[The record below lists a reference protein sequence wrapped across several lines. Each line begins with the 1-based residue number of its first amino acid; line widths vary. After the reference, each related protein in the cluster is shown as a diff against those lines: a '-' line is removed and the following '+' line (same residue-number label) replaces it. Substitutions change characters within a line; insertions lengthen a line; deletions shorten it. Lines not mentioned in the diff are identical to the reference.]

1 MTLPETQIDELALW
15 RILDVTRQLGAP
27 SDLQEML
34 GKVIDAARAVLNAD
48 RGTVFLYDA
57 ETNELFSTIATGSD
71 EMRFPADVGIAG
83 ECAQRRQVINVPDC
97 YADQRFNPEF
107 DRKTGYRTR
116 CLLTV
121 PLIGFDDT
129 LVGVMQII
137 NKLEGVFDATDE
149 QMATALA
156 AQCAVALQRARL
168 IDAYVVKQKLE
179 RDLALAREIQ
189 SNVLP
194 EKLPDVPGYDLAGW
208 NTPADETGGDIY
220 DGVALDEHRAALLLA
235 DATGHGIGPALSVTQ
250 FRAMFRISVRLSAD
264 LDTAFVQI
272 NDQLTED
279 LPGNRFVTAFVGQL
293 DGRAHQIR
301 YHAGGQGPLLH
312 FHAADQTCTWLEAS
326 TLPMGIIAGLTVDPS
341 PDPIDMAPGDIFA
354 LISDGIYE
362 YQNAAGEQFDND
374 RVGQVFK
381 AGHEQ
386 TMEALIMSLRAA
398 VAAFAGDAPQ
408 NDDMT
413 VVLIKRLG

>member
-1 MTLPETQIDELALW
+1 
-15 RILDVTRQLGAP
+15 
-27 SDLQEML
+27 ML

>member
-1 MTLPETQIDELALW
+1 MTIPASQIDELALW
-15 RILDVTRQLGAP
+15 RILDVTRELGAP
-27 SDLQEML
+27 SDLHEML

-48 RGTVFLYDA
+48 RGSVFLYDA
-57 ETNELFSTIATGSD
+57 DANELFSTVATGAD
-71 EMRFPADVGIAG
+71 EIRFPADRGIAG
-83 ECAQRRQVINVPDC
+83 ECAQSRQVVNVPDC
-97 YADQRFNPEF
+97 YADQRFNPEV

-121 PLIGFDDT
+121 PLVGFDDA

-137 NKLEGVFDATDE
+137 NKNDGVFEQADE

-168 IDAYVVKQKLE
+168 IDEFLVKQKLE

-194 EKLPDVPGYDLAGW
+194 DELPQPAGYELAGW

-220 DGVALDEHRAALLLA
+220 DGVALDEHRVGILLA

-250 FRAMFRISVRLSAD
+250 FRAMFRMGVRLNAG
-264 LDTAFVQI
+264 LDNAFVQI
-272 NDQLTED
+272 NEQLTED
-279 LPGNRFVTAFVGQL
+279 LPGNRFVTAFVGML
-293 DGRAHQIR
+293 DVREHVVN

-312 FHAADQTCTWLEAS
+312 FHAADETCTWLEAS
-326 TLPMGIIAGLTVDPS
+326 TLPMGIMENIDVSPP
-341 PDPIDMAPGDIFA
+341 PDPIELAPGDILA

-362 YQNAAGEQFDND
+362 YQNAEGKQFDND
-374 RVGQVFK
+374 RVGEVFRK
-381 AGHEQ
+381 GPCQPMAD
-386 TMEALIMSLRAA
+386 LIVSLRSA
-398 VAAFAGDAPQ
+398 VSHFAGDAPQ
-408 NDDMT
+408 MDDMT
-413 VVLIKRLG
+413 VVLVKRLP